1 MSSEDLDKILTIN
14 SYLILCKKRNPDCLK
29 TKLVN
34 SFLVEKIKKFLKIE
48 NYLGT
53 NYSKN

>member
-14 SYLILCKKRNPDCLK
+14 SYLIICKKKNPDCLK

-48 NYLGT
+48 KYLGT

>member
-14 SYLILCKKRNPDCLK
+14 SYLILCKKGNPDCLK